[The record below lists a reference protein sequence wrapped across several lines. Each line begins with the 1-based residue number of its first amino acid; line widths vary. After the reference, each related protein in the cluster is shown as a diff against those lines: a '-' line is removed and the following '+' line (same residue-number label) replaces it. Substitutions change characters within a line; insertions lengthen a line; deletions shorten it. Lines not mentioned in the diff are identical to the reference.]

1 MPVPREGDLA
11 TIGGLAVAAAR
22 AIFTATRLNSA
33 RDLLIFFYAGRY
45 KHVVI
50 RSGFTVSIG
59 KTEILVI
66 FPIFATHWE
75 ANFGPESG

>member
-50 RSGFTVSIG
+50 RY
-59 KTEILVI
+59 VI
-66 FPIFATHWE
+66 SKNGIALRSHIIIKPVLLL
-75 ANFGPESG
+75 